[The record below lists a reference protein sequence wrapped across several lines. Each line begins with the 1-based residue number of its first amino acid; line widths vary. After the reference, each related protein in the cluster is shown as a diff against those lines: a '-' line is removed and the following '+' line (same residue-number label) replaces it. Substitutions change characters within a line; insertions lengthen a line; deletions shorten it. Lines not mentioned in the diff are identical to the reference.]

1 MADKVNVNKA
11 LDINKDGYSNGGID
25 IETPG
30 QNLERDPRTKTLADG
45 MQSNVIATGDVV
57 EVKGTRRMLKSK
69 NKKATWY

>member
-45 MQSNVIATGDVV
+45 MQSNVIATGDAV
-57 EVKGTRRMLKSK
+57 EVKGTKRMLKSK
-69 NKKATWY
+69 SKKATWY

>member
-45 MQSNVIATGDVV
+45 LQSNVIATGDVV
-57 EVKGTRRMLKSK
+57 EVKGTRLSLIHI
-69 NKKATWY
+69 

>member
-30 QNLERDPRTKTLADG
+30 QNLERDPRTKTLANG
-45 MQSNVIATGDVV
+45 MQSNVIATGDAV
-57 EVKGTRRMLKSK
+57 EVRGTKRMLKSK
-69 NKKATWY
+69 SKKATWY